1 MTVRSF
7 VLRKGRITVA
17 QKKALETLWPVF
29 GVTLDEHS
37 AKLDSRVLF
46 GDSRELVLEIG
57 FGNGESFVEMAG
69 RAPECGF
76 LGIEVHPPG
85 IGHALMRIA
94 AEGLDN
100 VRLIRAD
107 AVEVLAEHIRDAS
120 LSRVQ
125 VYFPDPWPKA
135 RHHKRRLIQKPF
147 IDRLHRKLAF
157 GGELHCVTDW
167 REYAASIRDLLLS
180 DPRWRNLGGTDGFA
194 VRPEWRPQTKFERRG
209 LSKGHQVWELRYR
222 VEKPPPQA

>member
-7 VLRKGRITVA
+7 VLRKGRMTVA

-46 GDSRELVLEIG
+46 GDRRKLVLEIG

-69 RAPECGF
+69 RAPESGF

-85 IGHALMRIA
+85 IGHALIRIA

-107 AVEVLAEHIRDAS
+107 AVEVLADHIRDTS

-147 IDRLHRKLAF
+147 IDCLHRKL
-157 GGELHCVTDW
+157 GCDGELHCATDW
-167 REYAASIRDLLLS
+167 REYAESMRGLLLR
-180 DPRWRNLGGTDGFA
+180 DIDWRNLGGTDGFSP
-194 VRPEWRPQTKFERRG
+194 RPEWRPQTKFERRG
-209 LSKGHQVWELRYR
+209 LSKGHQVWDLRYR
-222 VEKPPPQA
+222 VEKLPRQA